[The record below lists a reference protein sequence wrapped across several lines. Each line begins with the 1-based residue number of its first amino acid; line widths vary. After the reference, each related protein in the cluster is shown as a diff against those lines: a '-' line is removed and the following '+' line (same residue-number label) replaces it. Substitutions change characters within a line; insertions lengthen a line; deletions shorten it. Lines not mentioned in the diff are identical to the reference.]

1 MLKEMPRR
9 PKYPQQAL
17 ADKLRVAM
25 ADAGVNLADLA
36 RACGVTIQ
44 AVHDWRET
52 GRVGKQHL
60 MTICQVTK
68 KPLEY
73 FLSGLSR
80 AASVLLL
87 AIPPYLALQSQ
98 VCILCEI
105 GCRPKSRFSDGT
117 MSRNALS
124 P

>member
-1 MLKEMPRR
+1 MLKDMPRK

-25 ADAGVNLADLA
+25 ADAGVNLADLS

-52 GRVGKQHL
+52 GRVGKRHL
-60 MTICQVTK
+60 MMICHVTK

-73 FLSGLSR
+73 FLTGLSR
-80 AASVLLL
+80 AALALLVV
-87 AIPPYLALQSQ
+87 PPYLALQSS
-98 VCILCEI
+98 VCVLCKI
-105 GCRPKSRFSDGT
+105 VGGVKLRQRSIIPDCVT
-117 MSRNALS
+117 
-124 P
+124 